1 MTELVSGLRGRW
13 RLSQPNSDS
22 RRSEGSQFEDAVLR
36 HAWEIP
42 GWEIAK
48 SWRYEAEAVFYRYLL
63 FRRMRLAS
71 TLVPVTRN
79 GLGVAAHAPLR
90 FVLPRMGVS

>member
-1 MTELVSGLRGRW
+1 MMELVSGLRW
-13 RLSQPNSDS
+13 HSRLLLASRDS

-48 SWRYEAEAVFYRYLL
+48 SWRYEAEADFYRYLL

-71 TLVPVTRN
+71 TLVPSRATVW
-79 GLGVAAHAPLR
+79 A
-90 FVLPRMGVS
+90 